1 MKGYVDGD
9 RSSWLSPVPC
19 PLSPMRLVQ
28 KYGGTSVGSPER
40 IRAVAKRVANARR
53 RGHEL
58 VVVVSAMGD
67 TTDDLT
73 TLASLVTERERPQD
87 EHPREMDM
95 LLTAGE
101 RIAAALLTMA
111 IREQGFEARSFT
123 GSQAAIIT
131 DTAHTAARIREV
143 KADRVRAALE
153 AGCIAIVAGF
163 QGVST
168 EKEITTLGRG
178 GSDTTAVALA
188 AALEADACEIFTDV
202 DGVYT
207 ADPRRVADARV
218 IREMTHAEMLEM
230 AANGAQVMHGR
241 AVDIGDRFDVDIR
254 VLSSFVD
261 DEGDAGAPRGT
272 LITKRKRKM
281 EELVLTGVAPK
292 GGQAKLVLRGL
303 APGMR
308 TQTVLLEALAKAGVS
323 VDMVNESFD
332 GDGRMQLQ
340 LTVTDQ
346 TVGRAED
353 VLREA
358 LEAVGGG
365 HVAAHTGL
373 SRIALVGNGMEGR
386 PGVYAQA
393 YRALLDAGVEV
404 QGVSTS
410 TISITVLVPS
420 QQETEAVRALHSAF
434 RLDQDAAAADV
445 AERDIQY

>member
-1 MKGYVDGD
+1 
-9 RSSWLSPVPC
+9 
-19 PLSPMRLVQ
+19 MRLVQ

-40 IRAVAKRVANARR
+40 IRAVAKRVAAARR
-53 RGHEL
+53 RGHDL

-73 TLASLVTERERPQD
+73 TLAGLVTGRERPQE

-131 DTAHTAARIREV
+131 DTRHTAARIREV
-143 KADRVRAALE
+143 RADRVRDALHD
-153 AGCIAIVAGF
+153 GCIAIVAGF

-168 EKEITTLGRG
+168 EREITTLGRG

-188 AALEADACEIFTDV
+188 AALEADACEIYTDV

-207 ADPRRVADARV
+207 ADPRRVSGARV
-218 IREMTHAEMLEM
+218 IRELTHAEMMEM

-241 AVDIGDRFDVDIR
+241 AVDIGDRFGVDIR

-261 DEGDAGAPRGT
+261 DDGDGGGPRGT
-272 LITKRKRKM
+272 LITHRARTM
-281 EELVLTGVAPK
+281 EELVLAGVAPR
-292 GGQAKLVLRGL
+292 GGQPKLVLRGL

-308 TQTVLLEALAKAGVS
+308 TQTLLLEALAGAGVS

-340 LTVTDQ
+340 LTVPEESAA
-346 TVGRAED
+346 RAET

-358 LEAVGGG
+358 LEPLGGG
-365 HVAAHTGL
+365 HVAAHTGRRA
-373 SRIALVGNGMEGR
+373 SRWWGTG
-386 PGVYAQA
+386 
-393 YRALLDAGVEV
+393 
-404 QGVSTS
+404 
-410 TISITVLVPS
+410 
-420 QQETEAVRALHSAF
+420 
-434 RLDQDAAAADV
+434 
-445 AERDIQY
+445 

>member
-1 MKGYVDGD
+1 MA
-9 RSSWLSPVPC
+9 L
-19 PLSPMRLVQ
+19 LVQ
-28 KYGGTSVGSPER
+28 KYGGTSVRDPER
-40 IRAVAKRVANARR
+40 IRAVARRVAQARR
-53 RGHEL
+53 RGDQII
-58 VVVVSAMGD
+58 VVVSAMGH
-67 TTDDLT
+67 TTDELT
-73 TLASLVTERERPQD
+73 ALAAEVTGRGRPQD

-101 RIAAALLTMA
+101 RIASALLTMA

-143 KADRVRAALE
+143 RANRVREALE

-188 AALEADACEIFTDV
+188 AALRADVCEIYTDV

-207 ADPRRVADARV
+207 ADPRRVPSARV

-230 AANGAQVMHGR
+230 AASGAQVMHGR

-261 DEGDAGAPRGT
+261 DEPGGAPRGT
-272 LITKRKRKM
+272 LITRRKRKM
-281 EELVLTGVAPK
+281 EDLVLTGVAPK
-292 GGQAKLVLRGL
+292 DGQAKLVLRGL

-308 TQTVLLEALAKAGVS
+308 TQTVLLEALAGAGVS
-323 VDMVNESFD
+323 VDMVNESFE
-332 GDGRMQLQ
+332 GDGRMQLH
-340 LTVTDQ
+340 LTVTEEAA
-346 TVGRAED
+346 GRAEG
-353 VLREA
+353 VLKAE
-358 LEAVGGG
+358 LEKLGGG
-365 HVAAHTGL
+365 HLAVHTGL
-373 SRIALVGNGMEGR
+373 SRIAIVGNGMEGR
-386 PGVYAQA
+386 PGVYARA

-410 TISITVLVPS
+410 TISITVLVPTPR
-420 QQETEAVRALHSAF
+420 ETEAVRALHSAF
-434 RLDQDAAAADV
+434 RLDRDPAAEDV
-445 AERDIQY
+445 AERDLQY

>member
-1 MKGYVDGD
+1 
-9 RSSWLSPVPC
+9 
-19 PLSPMRLVQ
+19 MRLVQ

-40 IRAVAKRVANARR
+40 IRAVARRVAEARR

-73 TLASLVTERERPQD
+73 TLASLVTERERPQE

-143 KADRVRAALE
+143 RGDRVKEALE

-188 AALEADACEIFTDV
+188 AALDADACEIFTDV

-207 ADPRRVADARV
+207 ADPRRVAGARV
-218 IREMTHAEMLEM
+218 IPELTHAEMLEM

-241 AVDIGDRFDVDIR
+241 AVDIGDRFGVDIR

-261 DEGDAGAPRGT
+261 GDSAGRGT
-272 LITKRKRKM
+272 LITQRARTM
-281 EELVLTGVAPK
+281 EELVVTGVAPK

-303 APGMR
+303 EPGMR
-308 TQTVLLEALAKAGVS
+308 TQTLLLEALAGAAVS
-323 VDMVNESFD
+323 
-332 GDGRMQLQ
+332 
-340 LTVTDQ
+340 
-346 TVGRAED
+346 
-353 VLREA
+353 
-358 LEAVGGG
+358 
-365 HVAAHTGL
+365 
-373 SRIALVGNGMEGR
+373 
-386 PGVYAQA
+386 
-393 YRALLDAGVEV
+393 
-404 QGVSTS
+404 
-410 TISITVLVPS
+410 
-420 QQETEAVRALHSAF
+420 
-434 RLDQDAAAADV
+434 
-445 AERDIQY
+445 

>member
-1 MKGYVDGD
+1 
-9 RSSWLSPVPC
+9 
-19 PLSPMRLVQ
+19 MRLVQ

-40 IRAVAKRVANARR
+40 IRAVAKRVAEARR

-143 KADRVRAALE
+143 KAGRVREALE

-163 QGVST
+163 QGMST

-188 AALEADACEIFTDV
+188 AALQADACEIFTDV

-207 ADPRRVADARV
+207 ADPRRVAGARV
-218 IREMTHAEMLEM
+218 IRELTHAEMLEM

-241 AVDIGDRFDVDIR
+241 AVDIGDRFGVDIR

-261 DEGDAGAPRGT
+261 DDGDGGGRGRGT
-272 LITKRKRKM
+272 LITKRARTM
-281 EELVLTGVAPK
+281 EELAVTGVAPK
-292 GGQAKLVLRGL
+292 GGQAKVVMRGL

-308 TQTVLLEALAKAGVS
+308 TQTVLLEALAGAGVS

-332 GDGRMQLQ
+332 GDGRMQLS
-340 LTVTDQ
+340 LTVAEESAA
-346 TVGRAED
+346 RAEA

-358 LEAVGGG
+358 LEPLGGG

-373 SRIALVGNGMEGR
+373 SRIALVGNGMTGR

-404 QGVSTS
+404 RGVSTS
-410 TISITVLVPS
+410 SISITVLVPAER
-420 QQETEAVRALHSAF
+420 ETDAVQALHAAF
-434 RLDQDAAAADV
+434 RLDQAAAPAAV
-445 AERDIQY
+445 AER

>member
-1 MKGYVDGD
+1 
-9 RSSWLSPVPC
+9 
-19 PLSPMRLVQ
+19 MRLVQ

-53 RGHEL
+53 QGHEL

-73 TLASLVTERERPQD
+73 TLAGLVTGRERPQD

-131 DTAHTAARIREV
+131 DSAHTAARIREV
-143 KADRVRAALE
+143 RGDRVKAALE

-163 QGVST
+163 QGMST

-188 AALEADACEIFTDV
+188 AALQADACEIFTDV

-207 ADPRRVADARV
+207 ADPRRVPGARV
-218 IREMTHAEMLEM
+218 IRELTHAEMLEM

-241 AVDIGDRFDVDIR
+241 AVDIGDRFGVDIR

-261 DEGDAGAPRGT
+261 DDREGTPRGT
-272 LITKRKRKM
+272 LITQRARTM
-281 EELVLTGVAPK
+281 EELAVTGVAPK
-292 GGQAKLVLRGL
+292 GGQAKVVMRGL
-303 APGMR
+303 TPGMR
-308 TQTVLLEALAKAGVS
+308 TQTVLLEALAAAGVS
-323 VDMVNESFD
+323 VDMVHESFD

-340 LTVTDQ
+340 LTV
-346 TVGRAED
+346 GEESAARAES

-358 LEAVGGG
+358 LEGLGGG

-373 SRIALVGNGMEGR
+373 SRIALVGNGMTGR
-386 PGVYAQA
+386 PGVYARA

-410 TISITVLVPS
+410 SISITVLVPGEK
-420 QQETEAVRALHSAF
+420 ETEAVQALHAAF
-434 RLDQDAAAADV
+434 RLDEAPAAAGV
-445 AERDIQY
+445 AER

>member
-1 MKGYVDGD
+1 
-9 RSSWLSPVPC
+9 
-19 PLSPMRLVQ
+19 MRLVQ
-28 KYGGTSVGSPER
+28 KYGGTSVGSPDR
-40 IRAVAKRVANARR
+40 IRAVARRVAAARR

-73 TLASLVTERERPQD
+73 TLAALVTGHERPQE

-143 KADRVRAALE
+143 RAERVREALD

-188 AALEADACEIFTDV
+188 AALKADACEIFTDV
-202 DGVYT
+202 DGVFT
-207 ADPRRVADARV
+207 ADPRRVPGARV
-218 IREMTHAEMLEM
+218 IRTMTHAEMLEM

-241 AVDIGDRFDVDIR
+241 AVDIGDRFGVDIR

-261 DEGDAGAPRGT
+261 DDADGEGGGRGT
-272 LITKRKRKM
+272 LITRRTGTM
-281 EELVLTGVAPK
+281 EELAVTGVAPK
-292 GGQAKLVLRGL
+292 GGQAKVVMRGL
-303 APGMR
+303 TPGMR
-308 TQTVLLEALAKAGVS
+308 TQTVLLEALAAAGVS
-323 VDMVNESFD
+323 VDMVNESFE

-340 LTVTDQ
+340 LTVAEEAAE
-346 TVGRAED
+346 RAQA
-353 VLREA
+353 VLGEA
-358 LEAVGGG
+358 LESLGGG

-373 SRIALVGNGMEGR
+373 SRIALVGNGMTGR
-386 PGVYAQA
+386 PGVYARA

-410 TISITVLVPS
+410 SISITVLVPEER
-420 QQETEAVRALHSAF
+420 ETEAVQALHAAF
-434 RLDQDAAAADV
+434 ALDQTAADAAV
-445 AERDIQY
+445 AER

>member
-1 MKGYVDGD
+1 
-9 RSSWLSPVPC
+9 
-19 PLSPMRLVQ
+19 MRLVQ
-28 KYGGTSVGSPER
+28 KYGGTSVGTPER
-40 IRAVAKRVANARR
+40 IRAVARRVAEARR

-67 TTDDLT
+67 TTDDLA
-73 TLASLVTERERPQD
+73 TLASLVTERERPQE

-143 KADRVRAALE
+143 RADRVREALE
-153 AGCIAIVAGF
+153 DGCIAIVAGF

-188 AALEADACEIFTDV
+188 AALQADACEIFTDV

-207 ADPRRVADARV
+207 ADPRRVAGARV
-218 IREMTHAEMLEM
+218 IRELTHAEMLEM

-241 AVDIGDRFDVDIR
+241 AVDIGDRFGVDIR

-261 DEGDAGAPRGT
+261 HGGDGDGRARGT
-272 LITKRKRKM
+272 LITKRARTM
-281 EELVLTGVAPK
+281 EELVVTGVAPK
-292 GGQAKLVLRGL
+292 GGQAKVVMRGL

-308 TQTVLLEALAKAGVS
+308 TQTALLEALAGADVS

-340 LTVTDQ
+340 LTVAEESA
-346 TVGRAED
+346 GRAQG

-358 LEAVGGG
+358 LEGLGGG

-373 SRIALVGNGMEGR
+373 SRIVLVGNGMTGR
-386 PGVYAQA
+386 PGVYARA

-410 TISITVLVPS
+410 SISITVLVPAER
-420 QQETEAVRALHSAF
+420 ETDAVLALHAAF
-434 RLDQDAAAADV
+434 RLEAAGIAAGV
-445 AERDIQY
+445 AER

>member
-1 MKGYVDGD
+1 MA
-9 RSSWLSPVPC
+9 L
-19 PLSPMRLVQ
+19 LVQ
-28 KYGGTSVGSPER
+28 KYGGTSVRDPER
-40 IRAVAKRVANARR
+40 IRAVARRVAQARR
-53 RGHEL
+53 RGDQII
-58 VVVVSAMGD
+58 VVVSAMGH
-67 TTDDLT
+67 TTDELT
-73 TLASLVTERERPQD
+73 ALAAEVTGRGRPQD

-101 RIAAALLTMA
+101 RIASALLTMA

-143 KADRVRAALE
+143 KGGRVREALE

-188 AALEADACEIFTDV
+188 AALRADVCEIYTDV
-202 DGVYT
+202 DGVFT
-207 ADPRRVADARV
+207 ADPRRVPSARV

-230 AANGAQVMHGR
+230 AASGAQVMHGR

-261 DEGDAGAPRGT
+261 DEPGGAPRGT

-281 EELVLTGVAPK
+281 EDLVLTGVAPK
-292 GGQAKLVLRGL
+292 DGQAKVVLRGL

-308 TQTVLLEALAKAGVS
+308 TQTVLLEALAGAGVS
-323 VDMVNESFD
+323 VDMVNESFE
-332 GDGRMQLQ
+332 GDGRMQLH
-340 LTVTDQ
+340 LTVTEE
-346 TVGRAED
+346 TVGRAES
-353 VLREA
+353 VLRAE
-358 LEAVGGG
+358 LEKLGGG
-365 HVAAHTGL
+365 HLAVHTGL
-373 SRIALVGNGMEGR
+373 SRIAIVGNGMEGR
-386 PGVYAQA
+386 PGVYARA

-410 TISITVLVPS
+410 AISITVLVPTPR
-420 QQETEAVRALHSAF
+420 ETEAVQALHSAF
-434 RLDQDAAAADV
+434 RLDRDPAAEDV
-445 AERDIQY
+445 AERDLQY

>member
-1 MKGYVDGD
+1 
-9 RSSWLSPVPC
+9 
-19 PLSPMRLVQ
+19 MRLVQ

-53 RGHEL
+53 QGHEL
-58 VVVVSAMGD
+58 VVVVSAMGH
-67 TTDDLT
+67 TTDELTDL
-73 TLASLVTERERPQD
+73 AVKVTGSERPQD

-143 KADRVRAALE
+143 RGDRVKAALE
-153 AGCIAIVAGF
+153 EGCIAIVAGF
-163 QGVST
+163 QGMST

-188 AALEADACEIFTDV
+188 AALQADACEIFTDV

-207 ADPRRVADARV
+207 ADPRRVPGARV
-218 IREMTHAEMLEM
+218 IRELTHAEMLEM

-241 AVDIGDRFDVDIR
+241 AVDIGDRFGVDIR

-261 DEGDAGAPRGT
+261 DDGEGAPRGT
-272 LITKRKRKM
+272 LITQRARTM
-281 EELVLTGVAPK
+281 EELAVTGVAPK
-292 GGQAKLVLRGL
+292 GGQAKVVLRGL

-308 TQTVLLEALAKAGVS
+308 TQTVLLEALAAAGVS
-323 VDMVNESFD
+323 VDMVHESFD

-340 LTVTDQ
+340 LTV
-346 TVGRAED
+346 GEESAARAES

-358 LEAVGGG
+358 LEGLGGG

-373 SRIALVGNGMEGR
+373 SRIALVGNGMTGR
-386 PGVYAQA
+386 PGVYARA

-410 TISITVLVPS
+410 SISITVLVPGEK
-420 QQETEAVRALHSAF
+420 ETEAVQALHAAF
-434 RLDQDAAAADV
+434 RLDEAPAAAGV
-445 AERDIQY
+445 AER